1 MRVETGGRPPG
12 RSGSLSGAQP
22 RALPPGQGARSGCPV
37 SWPWRLRVIASRTG
51 AAEVAMQAHRQQ
63 IPPSSWKPSE
73 ITARGGRVCQHC
85 LLAASSWPTPAPWI
99 HGPLTQ
105 RGLSQTKC
113 APCADTTWD
122 VWGCWQDAGLHGGV
136 PHLPSWA
143 GTPTAKVPGSLR
155 PSGCGRS
162 PVAFGTPCWLPCP
175 EV

>member
-122 VWGCWQDAGLHGGV
+122 VWGCWQDAGLHGRGSTPAV
-136 PHLPSWA
+136 VGWDTDRKGARIPAPQWLWPLPC
-143 GTPTAKVPGSLR
+143 SLR
-155 PSGCGRS
+155 D
-162 PVAFGTPCWLPCP
+162 PVLAPLS
-175 EV
+175 